1 MQLHGLRQGA
11 YKRAWN
17 DLYYYYND
25 NKLGEYDRDKQGAYI
40 GFGRKFRDDSLYNWY
55 VTLDWHKV
63 NNSANGDWLNNL
75 TDKTKPTKQY
85 VLDDLGEGTYYSG
98 ILSLR
103 RLNLDEYLPYS
114 KGDVETINLQY
125 GKADV
130 DDKDYSYF
138 KYWGEAKVYFPMDK
152 FLKGFLETSFGANSE
167 KPIMFAARVMIGSSG
182 GGDVPY
188 EERYTIGGDT
198 TLRGY
203 DDDRY
208 RGEDMMLGNFELRIP
223 MEKAF
228 SFVVFYDIG
237 RAWSKNEN
245 ISWGSDM
252 GSAPGF
258 GVRLNTPLGNL
269 RLDYAS
275 GEDDKFHFGF
285 GELF

>member
-1 MQLHGLRQGA
+1 MKLPGFFMNRRRLFSILAIAAIVVFSAALLYARAGGA
-11 YKRAWN
+11 
-17 DLYYYYND
+17 
-25 NKLGEYDRDKQGAYI
+25 GG
-40 GFGRKFRDDSLYNWY
+40 DS
-55 VTLDWHKV
+55 
-63 NNSANGDWLNNL
+63 G
-75 TDKTKPTKQY
+75 
-85 VLDDLGEGTYYSG
+85 GGGYSG
-98 ILSLR
+98 
-103 RLNLDEYLPYS
+103 
-114 KGDVETINLQY
+114 
-125 GKADV
+125 
-130 DDKDYSYF
+130 
-138 KYWGEAKVYFPMDK
+138 
-152 FLKGFLETSFGANSE
+152 
-167 KPIMFAARVMIGSSG
+167 GSSG